1 MSRNIATKVTE
12 MMADWAK
19 KDADAQTEAVTRLG
33 LPANNTAKDRAKAM
47 GYDTTAYHGTNQS
60 FDGFDLTA
68 GGQTNIDGNIGVFSS
83 DSPNVASQFSHWAKA
98 RKNGGSEGAGQVYPL
113 NIRRG
118 NSWHVDDYDDIENL
132 TRRHTNTPV
141 VLDDDG
147 RRLFSDKYTVDT
159 NAIRKEV
166 FNKNADSI
174 TLKNTMVD
182 APTDTPIDQYISL
195 KTSDIRSPLAHF
207 NPKYA
212 GIGAGSVL
220 SADLMAD
227 ELDLEYK
234 GQEPSAWDSLMNTIS
249 GVNQEQAQAY
259 GDTGAGAM
267 GGTAS
272 VASMLATDP
281 AVVAEVMATGGLKVA
296 SAVSPYIKGFGLGLL
311 LDSSELGSAEIPPEE
326 FEAKLRDAQAR
337 GYGKPVYSDEDFINK
352 LEGR

>member
-1 MSRNIATKVTE
+1 MSSRRKIADKVGD
-12 MMADWAK
+12 MFADWFR
-19 KDADAQTEAVTRLG
+19 KDKEAQTEAVTRLN
-33 LPANNTAKDRAKAM
+33 LPANNTAQDRAKAM

-113 NIRRG
+113 KIRRG

-132 TRRHTNTPV
+132 TRRHTDTPV
-141 VLDDDG
+141 VLDGDG
-147 RRLFSDKYTVDT
+147 RRLFSDKHTVDT
-159 NAIRKEV
+159 DAIRKEV

-195 KTSDIRSPLAHF
+195 KTSDIRSPFAHF
-207 NPKYA
+207 NPKMA
-212 GIGAGSVL
+212 GVGAGAVMSGN
-220 SADLMAD
+220 LMAD

-234 GQEPSAWDSLMNTIS
+234 GQEPSTWDSLMNTIG
-249 GVNQEQAQAY
+249 GVNQQQAQAY
-259 GDTGAGAM
+259 GDTGAGAINIA
-267 GGTAS
+267 T
-272 VASMLATDP
+272 MLATDP
-281 AVVAEVMATGGLKVA
+281 AVAGEVISTVGLKGVG
-296 SAVSPYIKGFGLGLL
+296 AVSPYIKGFGAGLL
-311 LDSSELGSAEIPPEE
+311 LDSGEASASP
-326 FEAKLRDAQAR
+326 K
-337 GYGKPVYSDEDFINK
+337 YSDEDFINK